1 MIALDT
7 SSTIAFLSGERG
19 SDVTAVE
26 AALRFRQGAFPPVV
40 VTELL
45 SDPAVR
51 TGIAELIRGVPRLE
65 ILDGY
70 WERAGELRARLL
82 RRGLKARLADTLI
95 AQSCF
100 DHQVALLT
108 RDRDLRNFATHAR
121 LHLEQG
127 ASKIAPSFRQHALA
141 IL

>member
-7 SSTIAFLSGERG
+7 SSIIAFLSGERG
-19 SDVTAVE
+19 NDVIAVE
-26 AALRFRQGAFPPVV
+26 AALRLRNGVFPPVV
-40 VTELL
+40 VAELL

-51 TGIAELIRGVPRLE
+51 TGIAALIRGVPRLE

-70 WERAGELRARLL
+70 WERAGDLRGRLL

-95 AQSCF
+95 AQSCL

-108 RDRDLRNFATHAR
+108 RDRDFRHFATHAG
-121 LHLEQG
+121 LNLE
-127 ASKIAPSFRQHALA
+127 
-141 IL
+141 

>member
-19 SDVTAVE
+19 KDVTVVE
-26 AALRFRQGAFPPVV
+26 GALRFRNGVFPPVV

-51 TGIAELIRGVPRLE
+51 AGVAALIRAVPRLE

-82 RRGLKARLADTLI
+82 RRGLKASLADTLI
-95 AQSCF
+95 AQSCI
-100 DHQVALLT
+100 DHEIALVT
-108 RDRDLRNFATHAR
+108 RDRDFRNFATHAG
-121 LHLEQG
+121 LNLE
-127 ASKIAPSFRQHALA
+127 
-141 IL
+141 

>member
-1 MIALDT
+1 VIALDT

-26 AALRFRQGAFPPVV
+26 AALRFRQGAFPPIV

-45 SDPAVR
+45 SDPAVL
-51 TGIAELIRGVPRLE
+51 TGVAAMIRGVPRLE
-65 ILDGY
+65 ILEGY
-70 WERAGELRARLL
+70 WERAGELRAGLL

-95 AQSCF
+95 AQSCL

-108 RDRDLRNFATHAR
+108 RDRDFRNFATYAG
-121 LHLEQG
+121 LSLE
-127 ASKIAPSFRQHALA
+127 
-141 IL
+141 

>member
-19 SDVTAVE
+19 RDVMALE
-26 AALRFRQGAFPPVV
+26 AALKLRQGVFPPVV

-45 SDPAVR
+45 SDPIVRGDLAV
-51 TGIAELIRGVPRLE
+51 LIRAVPRLE

-82 RRGLKARLADTLI
+82 LRGLKARLADTLI
-95 AQSCF
+95 AQSCL
-100 DHQVALLT
+100 DHEVALLT
-108 RDRDLRNFATHAR
+108 RDRDFRNFANHAG
-121 LHLEQG
+121 LSLE
-127 ASKIAPSFRQHALA
+127 
-141 IL
+141 

>member
-7 SSTIAFLSGERG
+7 SSTIAFLSGQRG
-19 SDVTAVE
+19 RDVTAFD
-26 AALRFRQGAFPPVV
+26 AALKLRQGVFPPVV

-45 SDPAVR
+45 SDPFVR
-51 TGIAELIRGVPRLE
+51 ADLAALIRALPRLE

-95 AQSCF
+95 AQSCL
-100 DHQVALLT
+100 DHEVGLLT
-108 RDRDLRNFATHAR
+108 RDRDFRNFANHAG
-121 LHLEQG
+121 LILE
-127 ASKIAPSFRQHALA
+127 
-141 IL
+141 

>member
-1 MIALDT
+1 VIALDT
-7 SSTIAFLSGERG
+7 SSTIAYLSGERG

-26 AALRFRQGAFPPVV
+26 AALRFRHGVFPPVV

-45 SDPAVR
+45 SDPAIR

-95 AQSCF
+95 AQSCL

-108 RDRDLRNFATHAR
+108 RDRDFRNFATHAG
-121 LHLEQG
+121 LNLE
-127 ASKIAPSFRQHALA
+127 
-141 IL
+141 

>member
-1 MIALDT
+1 MTALDS

-19 SDVTAVE
+19 TDVDAVE
-26 AALRFRQGAFPPVV
+26 TALALRQGVFPPVV

-45 SDPAVR
+45 TDPVVR
-51 TGIAELIRGVPRLE
+51 DEIAAFIRAVPRLE

-95 AQSCF
+95 AQSCL
-100 DHQVALLT
+100 DHKVALVT
-108 RDRDLRNFATHAR
+108 RDRDFRHFARHAG
-121 LHLEQG
+121 LLLE
-127 ASKIAPSFRQHALA
+127 
-141 IL
+141 

>member
-19 SDVTAVE
+19 SDVAAVAE
-26 AALRFRQGAFPPVV
+26 ALRFRQGIFPPVV

-51 TGIAELIRGVPRLE
+51 SEIATLIRAVPRLE

-95 AQSCF
+95 AQSCI
-100 DHQVALLT
+100 DHEVALVT
-108 RDRDLRNFATHAR
+108 RDRDFRNFAAHAG
-121 LHLEQG
+121 LTLE
-127 ASKIAPSFRQHALA
+127 
-141 IL
+141 

>member
-1 MIALDT
+1 VIALDT

-19 SDVTAVE
+19 RDVTAVE

-51 TGIAELIRGVPRLE
+51 TGIAELIRGVPQLE

-82 RRGLKARLADTLI
+82 RRGLKAHLADTLI
-95 AQSCF
+95 AQSCL

-108 RDRDLRNFATHAR
+108 RDRDFRNFATHAG
-121 LHLEQG
+121 LSLE
-127 ASKIAPSFRQHALA
+127 
-141 IL
+141 